1 MKFAKPALMVV
12 GCVLLTG
19 LTLTLFAPKTVHALA
34 AALVQ
39 VTNTRST
46 PVPTQDVD
54 IAARHPFTATCY
66 IYANGGAFAT
76 CQPTPAPPY
85 AGYETVIQNVNVSLN
100 QDSGNVQP
108 FLTELDY
115 ATAGA
120 NFQFFVPLLTQTQ
133 GTPAGGEW
141 VGNQPSA
148 IYLDPAGSNNP
159 LQCASLWTNG
169 YATFTCTV
177 SGYTV
182 SLP

>member
-39 VTNTRST
+39 ITNTRSN

-66 IYANGGAFAT
+66 VYGSSGAFVA
-76 CQPTPAPPY
+76 CQPTPAPPTT
-85 AGYETVIQNVNVSLN
+85 GYETVIQSVSISLN
-100 QDSGNVQP
+100 QDSGTVQP
-108 FLTELDY
+108 FVTEFNY
-115 ATAGA
+115 NTGGA
-120 NFQFFVPLLTQTQ
+120 SYQFFVPMLTQAQ
-133 GTPAGGEW
+133 GAQGGEW
-141 VGNQPSA
+141 VGSQPTA
-148 IYLDPAGSNNP
+148 IYVDPNAFNP
-159 LQCASLWTNG
+159 LQCATLFNG
-169 YATFTCTV
+169 SGATATLTCTV